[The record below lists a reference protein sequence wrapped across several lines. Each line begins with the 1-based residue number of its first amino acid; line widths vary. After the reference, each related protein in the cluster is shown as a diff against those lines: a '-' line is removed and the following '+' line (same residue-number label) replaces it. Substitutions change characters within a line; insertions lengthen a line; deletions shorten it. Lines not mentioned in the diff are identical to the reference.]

1 MQTSSPSPSVTQH
14 SIATTLG
21 VSRATVSR
29 CFTNHPGISPE
40 TQAKV
45 FDLASRVGYPK
56 KIS

>member
-1 MQTSSPSPSVTQH
+1 MQTSSPSVTQH

-29 CFTNHPGISPE
+29 CFTNHPGMSPE